1 MYLHETL
8 SGMNIYR
15 DNSRMA
21 FIEFED
27 VEELLFLLRSKD
39 EAEIVLSVLLCG
51 KRILAISKLI
61 ASLLSHAHTLNHIPS
76 MESTIPSEL
85 LPLKHLLLRMAH
97 ELQNERVPLLL
108 AQLNQQLE
116 KLQQLRASIQLSI
129 AQHLS
134 VIRELEEVRIHSVLQ

>member
-1 MYLHETL
+1 
-8 SGMNIYR
+8 MNIYR

-39 EAEIVLSVLLCG
+39 EAEFVLSVLLCG

-61 ASLLSHAHTLNHIPS
+61 ASLLSHAHTLIHISP

-97 ELQNERVPLLL
+97 ELQDERVPLLL

-116 KLQQLRASIQLSI
+116 KLQLLRASIQLSI